1 VLFHA
6 VEHALRAGLQA
17 VHDLPDAAFLPL
29 PRHLLVNGVY
39 AAADLQSKG
48 VLAPE
53 KGIGDLAVLSFAIRL
68 RGKEAAPVF
77 GPRANVE

>member
-1 VLFHA
+1 VLLHA
-6 VEHALRAGLQA
+6 VEHALRAGIEA
-17 VHDLPDAAFLPL
+17 VHDLPDARFLQLAKHPL
-29 PRHLLVNGVY
+29 VHGVH

-53 KGIGDLAVLSFAIRL
+53 EGVGELAVLSFAIRL